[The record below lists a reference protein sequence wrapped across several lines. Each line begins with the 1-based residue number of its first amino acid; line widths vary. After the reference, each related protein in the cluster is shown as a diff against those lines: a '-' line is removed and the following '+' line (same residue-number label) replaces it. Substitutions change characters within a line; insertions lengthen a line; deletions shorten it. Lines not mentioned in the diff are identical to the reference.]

1 MWKQIVYDGFETSYE
16 VNENGEV
23 RNGKTG
29 YVLKLQPTKDEYYS
43 VSLRVNNRPRM
54 CRVHR
59 LVAMAFIPNPEN
71 KPIVNHKDGNRI
83 NNKVENLEWVT
94 YSENTQHAVD
104 TGLKPAAKT
113 VEVVQY
119 NLDGTKIDEF
129 FSISDAARDTGSSVE
144 KIVACCK
151 GARKTHNGF
160 QWRYLSDNLE
170 KLPPVEAPRTTP
182 QKVAQIDKD
191 TDEIIA
197 IYNSLHEAARAVHG
211 TQSAI
216 THVIKGDK
224 QTKTH
229 KGFKWKLV
237 EDIVH

>member
-113 VEVVQY
+113 VEVAQY

-144 KIVACCK
+144 KLLPVV
-151 GARKTHNGF
+151 RV
-160 QWRYLSDNLE
+160 LE
-170 KLPPVEAPRTTP
+170 KRTT
-182 QKVAQIDKD
+182 DFNGD
-191 TDEIIA
+191 
-197 IYNSLHEAARAVHG
+197 IYLTILKNCHLLKRQELLL
-211 TQSAI
+211 
-216 THVIKGDK
+216 KK
-224 QTKTH
+224 
-229 KGFKWKLV
+229 
-237 EDIVH
+237 